1 MTTPKP
7 AAPASAATA
16 QTAPAAVANGADD
29 GMVLCWCCGQQ
40 RSADQV
46 VHLGSHPE
54 VAVCLACA
62 HFLHQRAR
70 AREDERHS
78 SLAGRGRDVLRAG
91 RVLVMRYGWHQAPGI
106 GRVLRWAG
114 RRLP

>member
-1 MTTPKP
+1 MTTPDP
-7 AAPASAATA
+7 TVAAA
-16 QTAPAAVANGADD
+16 QPAPAAVADSVD
-29 GMVLCWCCGQQ
+29 EGMLRCWCCGQQ
-40 RSADQV
+40 RPADQV

-54 VAVCLACA
+54 VAVCLGCA

-70 AREDERHS
+70 ARADDLHP
-78 SLAGRGRDVLRAG
+78 SLAGRGRDVLRTG
-91 RVLVMRYGWHQAPGI
+91 RELVVRRGWQHAPGV